1 MSLAI
6 VGFRGTLVLGLE
18 RPNDGKTME
27 RETSILKIALV
38 GALVGAAL
46 ALPQFMRAP
55 SWVSVGGLMAAAMVG
70 AILIAIAARLLIRPK
85 R

>member
-6 VGFRGTLVLGLE
+6 EGFRGTLVRDLE
-18 RPNDGKTME
+18 RSKGKQME
-27 RETSILKIALV
+27 QENSIRRIALV
-38 GALVGAAL
+38 GALVGAAF

-55 SWVSVGGLMAAAMVG
+55 SWASVGGLMAAAMVG